1 MVEFALI
8 FPLLL
13 ILAVSLADYGY
24 YIEHVDNVDTIVRD
38 GARFA
43 SLNSANL
50 EPWTSACTTPTWD
63 DSSHSWSCAG
73 ASSTWSAASC
83 ILTDVSIWD
92 YTSNCT
98 LTVSSTTGFPNPATL
113 QVNTTGGTGTAL
125 LSCSIYSTTEFE
137 ECTAASGSGL
147 LVSSNNAVEGSSDY
161 VESLLQQ
168 EGESLSV
175 PEGGLSL
182 DNVDCLWNGA
192 SQPLT
197 SPGSTSGVSIPSGY
211 LSCMTIAYYRNP
223 SSDSSYAS
231 PTLQGWA
238 EPSCSAPYYENYNS
252 GSPECVTT
260 SSDPSIFPE
269 EGDLVQVTVV
279 YDYSQQAPGPAFTV
293 LNSVYN
299 LQGNVVGQYS
309 MVVTS

>member
-24 YIEHVDNVDTIVRD
+24 YIEHVNNVDTIVRD

-50 EPWTSACTTPTWD
+50 EPWTAACTTPTWD
-63 DSSHSWSCAG
+63 DSSHSWNCAG
-73 ASSTWSAASC
+73 VTTTWSLASC
-83 ILTDVSIWD
+83 SLLDVSAWAYAD
-92 YTSNCT
+92 DCL
-98 LTVSSTTGFPNPATL
+98 LTVASTSGFPSPATL
-113 QVNTTGGTGTAL
+113 QVSTDSSTGTAL
-125 LSCSIYSTTEFE
+125 LSCTIASTTEFD

-192 SQPLT
+192 STPLT
-197 SPGSTSGVSIPSGY
+197 SPGSTAGVSIPSGY

-238 EPSCSAPYYENYNS
+238 EPSCSAPYYEAYNS
-252 GSPECVTT
+252 GSPACTTT
-260 SSDPSIFPE
+260 SVPAV
-269 EGDLVQVTVV
+269 GDLVQVTVV